1 MTVPIL
7 PNVLLPELGNLKAVS
22 IDLGIPPGQLAEPD
36 TKYMATV
43 VFKNEFDQKL
53 TGVPVAVLHGE
64 YKATLIDEKG
74 QTLPW
79 VSINGKEVQVADFE
93 AGESRKFTCFWH
105 TLNQAKDGLTGIIN
119 RDEIGKVHQETNY
132 ADNIVSAETVV
143 EFQDLS
149 VQILDYPQEAYAGNP
164 VTVKAKVFNSTGKM
178 VVTKLV
184 WKVNGSIIKDIPNF
198 DIISEYE
205 SAVTFNMPNSSAQV
219 TVEVNPDHN
228 APPDE
233 ASWEN
238 NIDSCSI
245 KMLAHPGYF
254 YEGSRLKVYIKAPSS
269 VDYWKNIDFTVE
281 LETYVPPPMPGQYP
295 YTVPVSLDV
304 NTSGGYIT
312 TLYNM
317 VDGSMDNVER
327 PISEHRSYAAPSVG
341 WSTKTFS
348 FTQPGLGIKG
358 QEHHFTIEATAKMEY
373 ENARDVKK
381 VLVAEVPLKQVTTRL
396 TY

>member
-1 MTVPIL
+1 M
-7 PNVLLPELGNLKAVS
+7 
-22 IDLGIPPGQLAEPD
+22 
-36 TKYMATV
+36 
-43 VFKNEFDQKL
+43 
-53 TGVPVAVLHGE
+53 
-64 YKATLIDEKG
+64 
-74 QTLPW
+74 
-79 VSINGKEVQVADFE
+79 
-93 AGESRKFTCFWH
+93 
-105 TLNQAKDGLTGIIN
+105 TGIIN
-119 RDEIGKVHQETNY
+119 RDEIGKVHQETTY

-184 WKVNGSIIKDIPNF
+184 WKVNGSVIKEIPNF

-205 SAVTFNMPNSSAQV
+205 SAVTFNMPNSTANV

-245 KMLAHPGYF
+245 
-254 YEGSRLKVYIKAPSS
+254 SRLAEPNAPFEDSCLEVGIQAPAS
-269 VDYWKNIDFTVE
+269 VDYWKNIDFTVVVK
-281 LETYVPPPMPGQYP
+281 TFVPPPPPGGYH

-304 NTSGGYIT
+304 NTSGGYVT
-312 TLYNM
+312 TLYNT
-317 VDGSMDNVER
+317 VDGSMNNVENT
-327 PISEHRSYAAPSVG
+327 ISEHRSYAAPSVG
-341 WSTKTFS
+341 WSTVTLS

-358 QEHHFTIEATAKMEY
+358 QEHHFTIEAMARMEDKTAGT
-373 ENARDVKK
+373 
-381 VLVAEVPLKQVTTRL
+381 LKRF
-396 TY
+396 